1 MIHSLSMT
9 DLLTERLLSVV
20 SAILYFLHHHH
31 LTRVPVRHFDDVAI
45 ETMPY
50 DVTNN
55 EVAETEAVG
64 VVGSAVDGRDR
75 LCSL

>member
-1 MIHSLSMT
+1 MIYSLSMT
-9 DLLTERLLSVV
+9 NLLTERFLSIV
-20 SAILYFLHHHH
+20 STVLHFLHHHH

>member
-1 MIHSLSMT
+1 MT
-9 DLLTERLLSVV
+9 DLLTEGLLSIV
-20 SAILYFLHHHH
+20 STILHFLHHHH

-45 ETMPY
+45 ETVPY

-64 VVGSAVDGRDR
+64 VISPAVDGRDG